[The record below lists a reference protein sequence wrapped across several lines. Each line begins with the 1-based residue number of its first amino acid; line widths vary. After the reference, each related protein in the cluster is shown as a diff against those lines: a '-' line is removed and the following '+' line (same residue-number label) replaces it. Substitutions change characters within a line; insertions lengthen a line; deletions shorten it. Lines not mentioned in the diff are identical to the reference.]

1 MHQTCE
7 KPLQLVP
14 QNVMDVFFSRGEL
27 TAYDVQNGQ
36 DGEACSLPE
45 DVASLVFIYEE
56 PQVD

>member
-1 MHQTCE
+1 M
-7 KPLQLVP
+7 
-14 QNVMDVFFSRGEL
+14 FISRGEL

-45 DVASLVFIYEE
+45 DVASLVFIYDE